1 MATPIPSFTG
11 SKTFYPGIDLERRV
25 YIPMTDGT
33 KLCSDIYRP
42 AGGGTKLPILLMRL
56 PYGRDIA
63 STVAYRHPSW
73 YAHQGYIVVIQEVR
87 GCGNSEGEFYPFRSE
102 YKDTVDTIDWCIREI
117 PENNGRLGMYGFS
130 YQGVVQFQG
139 AVMQPE
145 GLVTICPAMA
155 SADLF
160 EGWFY
165 WGGALCWEFVFTWGL
180 QLAQIKAPETLEL
193 WQAQQ
198 NIPNLLRSVLARQFP
213 LLTENLANQF
223 YVDWLNW
230 RSSEDWQAINP
241 IYLFDRFDLP
251 ALHIGGWYD
260 PFITGIWQT
269 YQRACEVTKQPQK
282 LIVGPWKHFPWRRRV
297 GDIDFGKEAD
307 RSMDEIQID
316 WFNFWLKDIDNGIS
330 CKERQTFFLMGKNCW
345 LTEKDENKNKEEVIY
360 FLNSDRFLRTTQSLE
375 SLPNI
380 YVYEPWNPTPST
392 EYAPVNQRQI
402 NDRWDCLTFRTGVLP
417 TDCPI
422 GGVVKCHLDAQTNA
436 PDTDW
441 VLKLLDIYPDDREIL
456 VTMGVLRASYG
467 GKQPTEDGKISYVIH
482 FRPTYHCF
490 PAGHKIGLTV
500 SSAAFPLIERHSN
513 TAQEPSST
521 TLKEWRASTQVI
533 FPDSYLSLPVMLL
546 TKCL

>member
-1 MATPIPSFTG
+1 MVNSDPFSPNRRV
-11 SKTFYPGIDLERRV
+11 FYPGISLERGV
-25 YIPMTDGT
+25 AIPMSDRI

-42 AGGGTKLPILLMRL
+42 NSTQEKLPILLMRL

-73 YAHQGYIVVIQEVR
+73 YAQQGYIVVIQEVR

-102 YKDTVDTIDWCIREI
+102 YGDTVDTIEWCISEI
-117 PENNGRLGMYGFS
+117 PKNNGKLGMYGFS

-139 AVMQPE
+139 AVMQPK

-165 WGGALCWEFVFTWGL
+165 WGGALCWEFVFTWAL
-180 QLAQIKAPETLEL
+180 QLAQIKTTESLEL

-198 NIPNLLRSVLARQFP
+198 NIPNLVRSVLARHFP
-213 LLTENLANQF
+213 LLTENSANQF
-223 YVDWLNW
+223 YLDWLNW
-230 RSSEDWQAINP
+230 RSFEQWQSIHP
-241 IYLFDRFDLP
+241 IHLFDRFDLP

-269 YQRACEVTKQPQK
+269 YRRACEVTKQPQK
-282 LIVGPWKHFPWRRRV
+282 LIIGPWKHFPWRRRV
-297 GDIDFGKEAD
+297 GEIDFGREAE
-307 RSMDEIQID
+307 RSVDEIQID
-316 WFNFWLKDIDNGIS
+316 WFDFWLKDKDNGIVQ
-330 CKERQTFFLMGKNCW
+330 KERQTFFLMGKNEW
-345 LTEKDENKNKEEVIY
+345 LTEDERQNKEELIY
-360 FLNSDRFLRTTQSLE
+360 FLNTDRVLATTRSMD

-380 YVYEPWNPTPST
+380 YVYEPYNPTPST
-392 EYAPVNQRQI
+392 EYLPVNQRQI
-402 NDRWDCLTFRTGVLP
+402 NDRWDCLTFRSDVLQA
-417 TDCPI
+417 DYPI
-422 GGVVKCHLDAQTNA
+422 GGIVKCHLVAATNA

-441 VLKLLDIYPDDREIL
+441 VLKLLDIYPDDREML

-467 GKQPTEDGKISYVIH
+467 GKKPTDLDQFSYDIQ
-482 FRPTYHCF
+482 FRPTYHSF
-490 PAGHKIGLTV
+490 AAGHQIGLTV

-521 TLKEWRASTQVI
+521 HPKEWQASTQLI
-533 FPDSYLSLPVMLL
+533 FPESYLSLPLILL
-546 TKCL
+546 NKP